1 MSNTKYNASCYILL
15 IKKREV
21 AILNMKNSLCL
32 RTASTHPPTE
42 AGRRLRQRVACPAPG
57 LPSSVPAA
65 AAAAAAAAS
74 GEPPAAAAS
83 AAAAPSAAGAPAL
96 SASAPPPRAAAW
108 LPPLPSVA
116 GSPLT
121 YAGLPLLPGPISQPP
136 LPSQKE
142 KKIIKF
148 NYVLKQIQ
156 VTFQGFGQRCAY
168 RITSCFIYLLIST

>member
-21 AILNMKNSLCL
+21 ATFNIKNSLCFC
-32 RTASTHPPTE
+32 TASIHPATNVGKQLLQP
-42 AGRRLRQRVACPAPG
+42 VDCPAPA
-57 LPSSVPAA
+57 LPSSAPAA
-65 AAAAAAAAS
+65 AVAAAAAAS

-83 AAAAPSAAGAPAL
+83 GAAAPSAAGAPAP
-96 SASAPPPRAAAW
+96 SACAPPPRAAAW
-108 LPPLPSVA
+108 LPPLPLAA

-136 LPSQKE
+136 LPSQKG

-148 NYVLKQIQ
+148 NYVLKQIW
-156 VTFQGFGQRCAY
+156 VTFQGFGQRCVY
-168 RITSCFIYLLIST
+168 RIISCFIYLLIST